1 MTRSPPPRPPSSR
14 AGDRRSG
21 GRSKQTVEG
30 VSGGGRRFTDGES
43 RPPHSPENPARML
56 HTLHMPKAYDVFL
69 QRPSGVLPENVEIIG
84 MVFHR
89 INVF

>member
-1 MTRSPPPRPPSSR
+1 MHPPVGGSAPNPLLLPMLGAYHDKSPLRGNTFRRGFFDGGSRSPH
-14 AGDRRSG
+14 
-21 GRSKQTVEG
+21 
-30 VSGGGRRFTDGES
+30 F
-43 RPPHSPENPARML
+43 PENAVHML

-69 QRPSGVLPENVEIIG
+69 QRPSGVLPENVEIVG